1 MMRKVDKLPRIK
13 SKPFPH
19 VVVRD
24 FLDTSTLDLVIDALA
39 GLEYDFKESDLF
51 SYWASVELTDIN
63 HPAINIL
70 RDDLG
75 DKSWRDKVS
84 ESFNV
89 KTLSKIDMA
98 AYVYGLGDFL
108 LPHDDQVEGR
118 IIAYSLHLTPE
129 ITDEMG
135 GSLNVFE
142 ADTEGKSKL
151 VDSIIPDYNSL
162 IMFEVSDNSWHEVS
176 EILMDIQRLTVTG
189 WYHG

>member
-1 MMRKVDKLPRIK
+1 MRNVDKLPKIK
-13 SKPFPH
+13 SRPFKH
-19 VVVRD
+19 VVVKN
-24 FLDTSTLDLVIDALA
+24 FLDPPTLDLVIDALA

-51 SYWASVELTDIN
+51 SYWASIDLTDIN

-75 DKSWRDKVS
+75 GEIWRKKVA
-84 ESFNV
+84 ESFKV
-89 KTLSKIDMA
+89 KKLSNIDMA

-129 ITDEMG
+129 ITEKMG
-135 GSLNVFE
+135 GALNIFK
-142 ADTEGKSKL
+142 ANDAGKSKL
-151 VDSIIPDYNSL
+151 ADSIIPEYNSL
-162 IMFEVSDNSWHEVS
+162 IMFEVSDSSWHQVS
-176 EILMDIQRLTVTG
+176 EIMQDIQRLTVTG

>member
-1 MMRKVDKLPRIK
+1 MRNVDKLPRIK
-13 SKPFPH
+13 SRPFSH
-19 VVVRD
+19 VVVKN
-24 FLDTSTLDLVIDALA
+24 FLDPPTLDLVIDALA

-75 DKSWRDKVS
+75 GEIWRKKVA
-84 ESFNV
+84 ESFKV
-89 KTLSKIDMA
+89 KQLSSIDMA

-118 IIAYSLHLTPE
+118 IIAYSLYLTPE
-129 ITDEMG
+129 ITEKMG
-135 GSLNVFE
+135 GALNIFKANDAGE
-142 ADTEGKSKL
+142 SKL
-151 VDSIIPDYNSL
+151 VDSIIPEYNSL
-162 IMFEVSDNSWHEVS
+162 IMFEVSDSSWHQVS
-176 EILMDIQRLTVTG
+176 EVMQDIQRLTVTG

>member
-1 MMRKVDKLPRIK
+1 MRNVDKLPRIK
-13 SKPFPH
+13 SRPFKH
-19 VVVRD
+19 VVVKN
-24 FLDTSTLDLVIDALA
+24 FLDPPTLDLVIDALA

-51 SYWASVELTDIN
+51 SYWASIDLTDIN

-75 DKSWRDKVS
+75 GEIWRKKVA
-84 ESFNV
+84 ESFKV
-89 KTLSKIDMA
+89 KKLSNIDMA

-129 ITDEMG
+129 ITEKMG
-135 GSLNVFE
+135 GALNIFK
-142 ADTEGKSKL
+142 ANDAGKSKL
-151 VDSIIPDYNSL
+151 VDSIIPEYNSL
-162 IMFEVSDNSWHEVS
+162 IMFEVSDSSWHQVS
-176 EILMDIQRLTVTG
+176 EIMQDIQRLTVTG

>member
-1 MMRKVDKLPRIK
+1 MRKVDKISKIK

-19 VVVRD
+19 VVVQD
-24 FLDTSTLDLVIDALA
+24 FLDEPTLDLVIDALA

-75 DKSWRDKVS
+75 DKHWREKVS
-84 ESFNV
+84 KSFNV
-89 KTLSKIDMA
+89 KELSNIDMA

-129 ITDEMG
+129 ITEEMG
-135 GSLNVFE
+135 GALNVFE
-142 ADTEGKSKL
+142 ADDKGKSKL
-151 VDSIIPDYNSL
+151 VDSIIPEYNSL
-162 IMFEVSDNSWHEVS
+162 IMFEVSDHSWHEVS

>member
-1 MMRKVDKLPRIK
+1 MRNVDKLPRIK
-13 SKPFPH
+13 LRPFKH
-19 VVVRD
+19 VVVKN
-24 FLDTSTLDLVIDALA
+24 FLDPPTLDLVIDALA

-51 SYWASVELTDIN
+51 SYWASIDLTDIN

-75 DKSWRDKVS
+75 GEIWRKKVA
-84 ESFNV
+84 ESFKV
-89 KTLSKIDMA
+89 KKLSSIDMA

-129 ITDEMG
+129 ITEKMG
-135 GSLNVFE
+135 GALNIFK
-142 ADTEGKSKL
+142 ANDAGKSKL
-151 VDSIIPDYNSL
+151 VDSIIPEYNSL
-162 IMFEVSDNSWHEVS
+162 IMFEVSDSSWHQVS
-176 EILMDIQRLTVTG
+176 EIMQDIQRLTVTG

>member
-1 MMRKVDKLPRIK
+1 MRKVDKIPKIK

-19 VVVRD
+19 VVVKD
-24 FLDTSTLDLVIDALA
+24 FLDEPTLDLVIDALA

-70 RDDLG
+70 RDDIG
-75 DKSWRDKVS
+75 DKSWRDNVS
-84 ESFNV
+84 KSFGV
-89 KTLSKIDMA
+89 KKLSNIDMA

-129 ITDEMG
+129 ITKEMG
-135 GSLNVFE
+135 GTLNLFE
-142 ADTEGKSKL
+142 AD
-151 VDSIIPDYNSL
+151 N
-162 IMFEVSDNSWHEVS
+162 
-176 EILMDIQRLTVTG
+176 TG
-189 WYHG
+189 IS

>member
-1 MMRKVDKLPRIK
+1 MRKVAKIPKIK

-19 VVVRD
+19 VVVKD
-24 FLDTSTLDLVIDALA
+24 FLDEPTLDLVIDALA

-51 SYWASVELTDIN
+51 SYWASMELTDIN

-70 RDDLG
+70 RDDIG
-75 DKSWRDKVS
+75 DKSWRDNVS
-84 ESFNV
+84 KSFNV
-89 KTLSKIDMA
+89 KKLSNIDMA

-129 ITDEMG
+129 INKEMG
-135 GSLNVFE
+135 GALNLFE
-142 ADTEGKSKL
+142 ADNTGKSKL
-151 VDSIIPDYNSL
+151 VDSIIPEYNSL
-162 IMFEVSDNSWHEVS
+162 IMFEVSNHSWHEVS
-176 EILMDIQRLTVTG
+176 EILIDIQRLTVTG

>member
-1 MMRKVDKLPRIK
+1 MRSVDKLPRIK
-13 SKPFPH
+13 TRPFPH
-19 VVVRD
+19 VIVRN
-24 FLDTSTLDLVIDALA
+24 FLDSPTLDLAIDALA

-51 SYWASVELTDIN
+51 SYWASIELTDIN

-75 DKSWRDKVS
+75 DEIWRKKVA
-84 ESFNV
+84 ESFKV
-89 KTLSKIDMA
+89 KQLSSIDMS

-129 ITDEMG
+129 ITEEIG
-135 GSLNVFE
+135 GALNIFK
-142 ADTEGKSKL
+142 ADKEGKSKL
-151 VDSIIPDYNSL
+151 ADSIIPEYNSL
-162 IMFEVSDNSWHEVS
+162 IMFEVSDRSWHQVS
-176 EILMDIQRLTVTG
+176 EIVADIQRLTVTG

>member
-1 MMRKVDKLPRIK
+1 MRKADKIPRVK
-13 SKPFPH
+13 LLPFPH
-19 VVVRD
+19 VVVRN
-24 FLDTSTLDLVIDALA
+24 FLDSPTLDLAIDALA

-51 SYWASVELTDIN
+51 SYWASVELTDVN

-75 DKSWRDKVS
+75 DQVWRKKVA
-84 ESFNV
+84 ESF
-89 KTLSKIDMA
+89 KIKKLSSIDMA

-135 GSLNVFE
+135 GALNIFK
-142 ADTEGKSKL
+142 ADKDGKSKL
-151 VDSIIPDYNSL
+151 VNSLIPEYNSL
-162 IMFEVSDNSWHEVS
+162 IMFEVSDRSWHEVS
-176 EILMDIQRLTVTG
+176 EIVRDIQRLTVTG

>member
-1 MMRKVDKLPRIK
+1 MRNADKIPKIK

-24 FLDTSTLDLVIDALA
+24 FLDAPTLDLVIDALA

-75 DKSWRDKVS
+75 DKPWREKVS
-84 ESFNV
+84 KSFNV
-89 KTLSKIDMA
+89 KELSNIDMA

-129 ITDEMG
+129 ITEEMG
-135 GSLNVFE
+135 GALNVFE
-142 ADTEGKSKL
+142 ADDKGKSKL
-151 VDSIIPDYNSL
+151 VDSIIPEYNSL
-162 IMFEVSDNSWHEVS
+162 IMFEVSDHSWHEVS

>member
-1 MMRKVDKLPRIK
+1 MRNVDKLPKIK
-13 SKPFPH
+13 SRPFKH
-19 VVVRD
+19 VVVKN
-24 FLDTSTLDLVIDALA
+24 FLDPPTLDLVIDALA

-51 SYWASVELTDIN
+51 SYWASIDLTDIN

-75 DKSWRDKVS
+75 GEIWRKKVA
-84 ESFNV
+84 ESFKV
-89 KTLSKIDMA
+89 KKLSNIDMA

-129 ITDEMG
+129 ITEKMG
-135 GSLNVFE
+135 GALNIFK
-142 ADTEGKSKL
+142 ANDAGKSKL
-151 VDSIIPDYNSL
+151 VDSIIPEYNSL
-162 IMFEVSDNSWHEVS
+162 IMFEVSDSSWHQVS
-176 EILMDIQRLTVTG
+176 EIMQDIQRLTVTG

>member
-1 MMRKVDKLPRIK
+1 MRKAGKIPRIK
-13 SKPFPH
+13 SRPFPH
-19 VVVRD
+19 VVVRN
-24 FLDTSTLDLVIDALA
+24 FLDPPTLDLAIDALA

-51 SYWASVELTDIN
+51 SYWASVELTDVN

-75 DKSWRDKVS
+75 DQAWRKKVA
-84 ESFNV
+84 ESFKV
-89 KTLSKIDMA
+89 KKLSSIDMA

-129 ITDEMG
+129 ITDKMG
-135 GSLNVFE
+135 GALNIFK
-142 ADTEGKSKL
+142 ADKDGKSKL
-151 VDSIIPDYNSL
+151 ADSLIPEYNSL
-162 IMFEVSDNSWHEVS
+162 IMFEVSDRSWHEVN
-176 EILMDIQRLTVTG
+176 EIVVDIQRLTVTG

>member
-1 MMRKVDKLPRIK
+1 MRNVDKLPRIK
-13 SKPFPH
+13 SRPFKH
-19 VVVRD
+19 VVVKN
-24 FLDTSTLDLVIDALA
+24 FLDPPTLDLVIDALA

-51 SYWASVELTDIN
+51 SYWASIDLTDIN

-75 DKSWRDKVS
+75 GEIWRKKVA
-84 ESFNV
+84 ESF
-89 KTLSKIDMA
+89 KTKKLSSIDMA

-129 ITDEMG
+129 ITEKMG
-135 GSLNVFE
+135 GSLNIFK
-142 ADTEGKSKL
+142 ANDAGKSKL
-151 VDSIIPDYNSL
+151 VDSIIPEYNSL
-162 IMFEVSDNSWHEVS
+162 IMFEVSDSSWHQVS
-176 EILMDIQRLTVTG
+176 EIMQDIQRLTVTG